1 MNYRV
6 DISIPALQDAETGF
20 LWIRQFSRDS
30 AKMWYEGLLE
40 AVFSL
45 EENPQRC
52 SIAKESEFIER
63 ELRQLIYGKKTQM
76 YKIYFEIKEEEKVVR
91 VYRIWHTSKESMG
104 KEEAEKGK
112 ET

>member
-20 LWIRQFSRDS
+20 LWIRQFSRDA

-45 EENPQRC
+45 EENPQRGN
-52 SIAKESEFIER
+52 IAKESEFIER

-76 YKIYFEIKEEEKVVR
+76 YKIYFEIREAEKIVR
-91 VYRIWHTSKESMG
+91 VYRIWHTSKESLG
-104 KEEAEKGK
+104 KEAAEKGK
-112 ET
+112 AT